1 MKRIK
6 KCYVN
11 LVFVCLFF
19 SVFVSVSCI
28 VKGIDSSLNVINN
41 FVNIV
46 NSFILLFNEFNVE
59 YNIEN
64 VVENRNR
71 SKVFL
76 ND

>member
-6 KCYVN
+6 KRYVN
-11 LVFVCLFF
+11 LVIVCLFF

-28 VKGIDSSLNVINN
+28 VKGIGSSLNVINS

-46 NSFILLFNEFNVE
+46 NSFILLFNEFNIE
-59 YNIEN
+59 YKIEN
-64 VVENRNR
+64 VVDNRNR
-71 SKVFL
+71 SKAFL